1 MTVGVLAIRLAIRE
15 ARDLKGKRR
24 IVKSL
29 KDRIRDRFN
38 VSVAEVGRQDA
49 RQHSELAVA
58 VVASD
63 RRFADQVLGQVAN
76 LVRSSPWVQ
85 VVDYSVEMY

>member
-1 MTVGVLAIRLAIRE
+1 MTIGVLEISITIRE

-24 IVKSL
+24 ILKSL
-29 KDRIRDRFN
+29 KDHIRNRFN

-58 VVASD
+58 VAASD
-63 RRFADQVLGQVAN
+63 RRFADQVLAQVVN
-76 LVRSSPWVQ
+76 LVRTFPAVQ
-85 VVDYSVEMY
+85 LVDYSVDLF